1 MVPAVA
7 VENLTYYYGDRP
19 ALAGVDLEIP
29 GGAMFGILGPNGSGK
44 TTLFRI
50 LATLAVPA
58 SGQVAVAG
66 QDVVTRRSEV
76 RRALGVVFQTS
87 SLDDKL
93 TVTENL
99 RHHGHLYGC
108 YGVGLREQIDE
119 LLQRLQLQ
127 DRAADRV
134 ETLSGGLQRRVELAR
149 CLLHRPEILLLDEP
163 TAGLDPT
170 ARLEYWRLLA
180 EIQERQNATV
190 IFTTHWFEEAERASL
205 LAIMDSGRLVA
216 CESPATLKSTI
227 SRDVVTIHGDD
238 PAALAAAIA
247 ARFDCDA
254 VCVGN
259 AVRIESA
266 SATVLLPRL
275 LEAFE
280 DQVHSISASKA
291 TLEDVY
297 VQRTGKAF
305 DAEEP
310 GQ

>member
-7 VENLTYYYGDRP
+7 VESLTYYYGDRP
-19 ALAGVDLEIP
+19 ALAGVDLQIP
-29 GGAMFGILGPNGSGK
+29 RGAMFGILGPNGSGK

-108 YGVGLREQIDE
+108 SGAGLRQQIDE

-170 ARLEYWRLLA
+170 ARLEYWRLLT

-190 IFTTHWFEEAERASL
+190 IFTTHWFEEAERANL

-238 PAALAAAIA
+238 PAALAASIA
-247 ARFDCDA
+247 SQFNCDA

-266 SATVLLPRL
+266 SATALLPRL

-310 GQ
+310 SE